1 MKTIQ
6 QVQSWANGQVVEATI
21 LDAYAIQDNLTSSAT
36 FWYGIFDDAM
46 EQVSQGNLVMTGS
59 DYTAYQTNEF
69 AWEWVAQ
76 QLNLTIT
83 GDYVPPVVEPIVVE
97 TATVVE
103 TPIVSEEIITE

>member
-6 QVQSWANGQVVEATI
+6 PVQSWANGQVVEATI

-36 FWYGIFDDAM
+36 FWYGIFDNAM

-69 AWEWVAQ
+69 AWEWVAST
-76 QLNLTIT
+76 LKLTIT
-83 GDYVPPVVEPIVVE
+83 GDYVPP
-97 TATVVE
+97 VVE

>member
-6 QVQSWANGQVVEATI
+6 PVQSWANGQVVEATI

-69 AWEWVAQ
+69 AWEWVAST
-76 QLNLTIT
+76 LKLTIT
-83 GDYVPPVVEPIVVE
+83 GDYVPP
-97 TATVVE
+97 VVE

>member
-6 QVQSWANGQVVEATI
+6 PIQSWANGQVVEATI

-69 AWEWVAQ
+69 AWDWVAQ

-83 GDYVPPVVEPIVVE
+83 GDYVPPVVE
-97 TATVVE
+97 

>member
-6 QVQSWANGQVVEATI
+6 PVQSWANGQVVEATI

-36 FWYGIFDDAM
+36 FWYGIFDNAM

-69 AWEWVAQ
+69 AWDWVAQ

-83 GDYVPPVVEPIVVE
+83 GDYVPPVVESS
-97 TATVVE
+97 
-103 TPIVSEEIITE
+103 IVSEEIITE

>member
-6 QVQSWANGQVVEATI
+6 SVQSWINGQVVEATI

-46 EQVSQGNLVMTGS
+46 GQVSQGNLIMSGS
-59 DYTAYQTNEF
+59 DYTAYQTNQF
-69 AWEWVAQ
+69 AWDWVAT

-83 GDYVPPVVEPIVVE
+83 GDYVPAVVEPIV
-97 TATVVE
+97 E
-103 TPIVSEEIITE
+103 TPIVTEEIITE

>member
-6 QVQSWANGQVVEATI
+6 QITSWINGQSVQATI

-36 FWYGIFDDAM
+36 FRYGIFDDAM

-59 DYTAYQTNEF
+59 DYTAYQTNQF
-69 AWEWVAQ
+69 AWDWVAA

-83 GDYVPPVVEPIVVE
+83 GDYVPPVLES
-97 TATVVE
+97 
-103 TPIVSEEIITE
+103 PIVSEEIITE

>member
-1 MKTIQ
+1 MKTILP
-6 QVQSWANGQVVEATI
+6 VQSWANGQVVEATI

-69 AWEWVAQ
+69 AWEWVAST
-76 QLNLTIT
+76 LKLTIT
-83 GDYVPPVVEPIVVE
+83 GDYVPPVVEPIV
-97 TATVVE
+97 T
-103 TPIVSEEIITE
+103 EEIIRE

>member
-6 QVQSWANGQVVEATI
+6 PVQSWANGQVVEATI

-46 EQVSQGNLVMTGS
+46 EQVSQGNLIMTGD

-69 AWEWVAQ
+69 AWDWVAT

-83 GDYVPPVVEPIVVE
+83 GDYMPP
-97 TATVVE
+97 VVE
-103 TPIVSEEIITE
+103 TPIVSQEIITE

>member
-6 QVQSWANGQVVEATI
+6 PIQSWANGQVVEATI

-59 DYTAYQTNEF
+59 DYTAYLTNQF
-69 AWEWVAQ
+69 AWDWVATS
-76 QLNLTIT
+76 LNLTIT
-83 GDYVPPVVEPIVVE
+83 GDYVPPVI
-97 TATVVE
+97 E
-103 TPIVSEEIITE
+103 TPIVTEEIITE

>member
-6 QVQSWANGQVVEATI
+6 PVQSWANGQVVEATI

-36 FWYGIFDDAM
+36 FWYGIFDNAM
-46 EQVSQGNLVMTGS
+46 EQVSQGNLIMSGS

-69 AWEWVAQ
+69 AWDWVAST
-76 QLNLTIT
+76 LKLTIT
-83 GDYVPPVVEPIVVE
+83 GDYVPP
-97 TATVVE
+97 VVE

>member
-6 QVQSWANGQVVEATI
+6 PIQSWANGQVVEATI

-36 FWYGIFDDAM
+36 FWYGIFDDVM

-59 DYTAYQTNEF
+59 DYTAYLTNQF

-83 GDYVPPVVEPIVVE
+83 GDYVPPVVE
-97 TATVVE
+97 
-103 TPIVSEEIITE
+103 TPIVIEEIITE

>member
-6 QVQSWANGQVVEATI
+6 PVQSWANGQVVEATI

-46 EQVSQGNLVMTGS
+46 GQVSQGNLVMSGS
-59 DYTAYQTNEF
+59 DYTGYQTNQF
-69 AWEWVAQ
+69 AWDWVAT

-83 GDYVPPVVEPIVVE
+83 GDYVPPVVE
-97 TATVVE
+97 